1 MPVCGGLPIM
11 FISYD
16 RRLRRRIS
24 QVLAA
29 SGTVAF
35 MLAANPVSAQRL
47 TLSDVLA
54 RAIADDPTTAVTSA
68 QVEAGEAAARQA
80 GVRPLSVIGV
90 DVEDFAGTGPY
101 SPLNRSQTTAWY
113 ERPLERGSKR
123 EARIDAARADI
134 AVTRG
139 RGAVRSLDLIE
150 QVQTAWVEAMT
161 TAAAVAVAEER
172 LAIASRLE
180 GDVARRVANAVD
192 PIFARERARTA
203 VVQAQIARDQAL
215 ANARIARTS
224 LAAWWGG
231 TDAYQLDLSPFDRSP
246 IAAVSAAGSPDLDV
260 LASERDAADARLR
273 LAEAGN
279 YASPTARVGVRHFG
293 QSNDVALVV
302 GGSIPL
308 GARVANRGNV
318 DRARAERQAAEAEIA
333 VARLQRGRDINRLSA
348 EQRAIGMEIDRIE
361 REVLPGGTRTV
372 SLIREGYVRG
382 GTAFTVLEWTS
393 AQQAVTDA
401 RMRRIDLLRRY
412 HLHGVRLDRLTGRH
426 APLLARAETR

>member
-1 MPVCGGLPIM
+1 M
-11 FISYD
+11 FIPSD
-16 RRLRRRIS
+16 RRLRRRVS
-24 QVLAA
+24 QILTA
-29 SGTVAF
+29 SGAITF
-35 MLAANPVSAQRL
+35 MLAANPVSAQSL
-47 TLSDVLA
+47 TMSDVLA
-54 RAIADDPTTAVTSA
+54 RAMADDPTTAVSGA

-80 GVRPLSVIGV
+80 GVRPLSVIGI

-161 TAAAVAVAEER
+161 TEAAIGVAEER

-180 GDVARRVANAVD
+180 ADVARRVANAVD

-203 VVQAQIARDQAL
+203 VVQAQITRDQAH

-231 TDAYQLDLSPFDRSP
+231 TDAYRLDLSPFDRST
-246 IAAVSAAGSPDLDV
+246 ATAVSEAGSPDLNV
-260 LASERDAADARLR
+260 IAAARDAADARLR

-279 YASPTARVGVRHFG
+279 YANPMARVGVRHFG
-293 QSNDVALVV
+293 QGNEVALVV

-308 GARVANRGNV
+308 GARAANRGNV
-318 DRARAERQAAEAEIA
+318 DRARAERQAVEAEIA
-333 VARLQRGRDINRLSA
+333 VARLQRDREINRLTA
-348 EQRAIGMEIDRIE
+348 EQRAIRTEIDRIE
-361 REVLPGGTRTV
+361 REVLPGATRTV
-372 SLIREGYVRG
+372 ALIRDGYVRG
-382 GTAFTVLEWTS
+382 GTAFTVLEWTT
-393 AQQAVTDA
+393 AQTVVTDA

-412 HLHGVRLDRLTGRH
+412 HLHGVRLDRLNGRH
-426 APLLARAETR
+426 APLLARAEAR